1 MRTLIHLSD
10 LHFGRVDATI
20 IEPLLKFITITKPDL
35 VAVSGDF
42 TQRARPAQFKEARA
56 FLDQIRFPWLAVPGN
71 HDIPFY
77 NVAAR
82 FLRPLHQYRR
92 HICSDLSPFFSDDEF
107 AVVGLNTARSLT
119 TKYGRVNDAQLKT
132 LAQRFRPLD
141 PDIIRVVVTHHPF
154 DLPANYTDRRQV
166 VGRAAQAIAALAE
179 SGVDLILSGHLHL
192 AHTGL
197 TAARYK
203 VTGHSALVVQAGTA
217 TSTRGR
223 GEANSFNVLRIEPS
237 RIVVE
242 RILWNPKTRE
252 LALAG
257 TASFVRD
264 AEIWRQDESVS
275 SVTKR

>member
-20 IEPLLKFITITKPDL
+20 IEPLVAFIKKTKPDL
-35 VAVSGDF
+35 VAISGDF
-42 TQRARPAQFKEARA
+42 TQRARPSQFKEARL
-56 FLDQIRFPWLAVPGN
+56 FLDRIPFPWLAVPGN

-77 NVAAR
+77 NLAAR

-92 HICSDLSPFFSDDEF
+92 HICSDLAPFFHDEEI

-119 TKYGRVNDAQLKT
+119 TKYGRLNEAQLKL
-132 LAQRFRPLD
+132 LAQRFRKLEHD
-141 PDIIRVVVTHHPF
+141 VVRVVVTHHPF
-154 DLPANYTDRRQV
+154 DLPANYRDHRQL
-166 VGRAAQAIAALAE
+166 VGRAVQAIDAIAA

-197 TAARYK
+197 TASRYK
-203 VTGHSALVVQAGTA
+203 VSGHSALVVQAGTA

-223 GEANSFNVLRIEPS
+223 GEANSFNVLRLEPS

-242 RILWNPKTRE
+242 RILWNPKQRE
-252 LALAG
+252 LARAN
-257 TASFVRD
+257 TATFVRES
-264 AEIWRQDESVS
+264 EIWRQA
-275 SVTKR
+275 